1 MALPGM
7 ADDRF
12 QTMSLQS
19 AGACTIANKARPAC
33 AHESN
38 YVGDI
43 DGAAPAL
50 KYSATR
56 RGGRTSTSPRP
67 STRAAR

>member
-7 ADDRF
+7 ADGRF

-43 DGAAPAL
+43 DGAAP
-50 KYSATR
+50 
-56 RGGRTSTSPRP
+56 
-67 STRAAR
+67 